1 MTRPRIAF
9 FDFHDVLEDFY
20 PHYGVTAEAFA
31 TTWAATGNHAWVTLL
46 QREVGDVTWICASL
60 APPTAGARHEVT
72 SAQVVVTRSSWAHR
86 QAWRGYYLSRHAWR
100 WQQHYRGYGT
110 AASYLAPLS
119 RSTLGALRA
128 ARPELVVL
136 QDYATGRFDVLAGA
150 ARALGAR
157 VVAYHSGS
165 TPEAYRGA
173 ALRRATLRLADRL
186 FVSSAA
192 EADWLSP
199 RFGVPHARLR
209 VVLTPVDTDVFR
221 PVQRRAGGPPR
232 ALFLGRLDDRVK
244 RVSTIVDAIAR
255 IPGAELVIAGDGD
268 DRRALEMRA
277 AERAPGRVRFCGW
290 VDRPAELLSTVDCLV
305 LASRSEGFPTVVGQ
319 ALACGTPVVAT
330 RVGGVAE
337 LVEPGRTGW
346 LVEPGDDAALT
357 VALREALDGGAAAM
371 RVAAR
376 EAALARVA
384 QPVIAAQL
392 REELGL

>member
-20 PHYGVTAEAFA
+20 PRYGVTAEAFA

-60 APPTAGARHEVT
+60 DAPTAGARHEVT

-192 EADWLSP
+192 EADWLRA
-199 RFGVPHARLR
+199 RFGVPRRRLR
-209 VVLTPVDTDVFR
+209 VLLTPVDTDVFR
-221 PVQRRAGGPPR
+221 SGAWMIASSASARSSTRSRGSPAPSWSSPATARTGARLRRAPPSARRAACGSAAGSTARPSCFPAPTAWSSRRAARVSRPSSVRRWPAARRSWPHASAAWRSSSSPGAPAGSSSPVTTRRWPALCARRWTAAPPRCAPPR
-232 ALFLGRLDDRVK
+232 ARR
-244 RVSTIVDAIAR
+244 RSRAS
-255 IPGAELVIAGDGD
+255 
-268 DRRALEMRA
+268 RRA
-277 AERAPGRVRFCGW
+277 
-290 VDRPAELLSTVDCLV
+290 
-305 LASRSEGFPTVVGQ
+305 
-319 ALACGTPVVAT
+319 
-330 RVGGVAE
+330 
-337 LVEPGRTGW
+337 
-346 LVEPGDDAALT
+346 
-357 VALREALDGGAAAM
+357 
-371 RVAAR
+371 
-376 EAALARVA
+376 
-384 QPVIAAQL
+384 
-392 REELGL
+392 